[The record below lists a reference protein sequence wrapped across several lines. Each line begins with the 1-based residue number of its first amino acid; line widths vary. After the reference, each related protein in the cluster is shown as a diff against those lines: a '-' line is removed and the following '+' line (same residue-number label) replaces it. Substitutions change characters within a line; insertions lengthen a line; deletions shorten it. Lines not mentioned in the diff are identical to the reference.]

1 MNAVPGVICIGE
13 ILIDLLSNE
22 PGKSWDKVSSW
33 TPFTGGAPA
42 NVAFA
47 LRHLGLPVA
56 FAGCIGADTTGL
68 RLHEELKDAGMDVRG
83 VQFDTATPTRQ
94 IYVERNADGERFF
107 AGFGG
112 KTSADFADT
121 RFSEA
126 KLPPALF
133 QDYSCLLMGTLLL
146 PYEQSKE
153 AILGCMRLAK
163 LNGMLLAMDVN
174 WRPVF
179 WEDQSLAPPRI
190 IRLMEEMDL
199 IKLSEEEAQWLFKT
213 EDPLVLADRFPKA
226 KVILVS
232 RGEKGCNFLVNGFS
246 GICPAYHVESIDT
259 TGAGDSF
266 MAGFL
271 YQYLTG
277 PEVKSAEHAFEI
289 VQFACALGAIC
300 TTVAGAISAETSLAT
315 AEDFVKVHQN

>member
-1 MNAVPGVICIGE
+1 MNTVPGVICIGE

-22 PGKSWDKVSSW
+22 PGKSWDTVSSW
-33 TPFTGGAPA
+33 TPYTGGAPA

-47 LRHLGLPVA
+47 LSHLGLPVA
-56 FAGCIGADTTGL
+56 FAGCIGADATGIN
-68 RLHEELKDAGMDVRG
+68 LHEELVNAGMDTRG

-121 RFSEA
+121 RFSAERLPHELFEA
-126 KLPPALF
+126 
-133 QDYSCLLMGTLLL
+133 YSCLLMGTLLL
-146 PYEQSKE
+146 PYKESKQ
-153 AILGCMRLAK
+153 AILECIRLAR

-179 WEDQSLAPPRI
+179 WEDQSLAPAQI
-190 IRLMEEMDL
+190 IQLMESMDL
-199 IKLSEEEAQWLFKT
+199 IKLSEEEAHWLFQT
-213 EDPLVLADRFPKA
+213 EDPLVLAERFPQA
-226 KVILVS
+226 RVILVS
-232 RGEKGCNFLVNGFS
+232 RGEKGCNYLVNGFS
-246 GICPAYHVESIDT
+246 GICPAFHVESIDT

-271 YQYLTG
+271 FKYLTG
-277 PEVKSAEHAFEI
+277 PVVNKAEQAFEI
-289 VQFACALGAIC
+289 VRFACALGAIC
-300 TTVAGAISAETSLAT
+300 TTVAGAISAETSLST
-315 AEDFVKVHQN
+315 AEEFLKAHQN